1 MLAAP
6 ASITAPPSPKS
17 TVCWSPA
24 VPPPPVCG
32 ASVTVTAG
40 VAVTVTVAVAPGVA
54 VAVAVA
60 EGDELAGVLVVLLG
74 AGLLAADELTPV
86 GG

>member
-6 ASITAPPSPKS
+6 ASIAAPPSPKS
-17 TVCWSPA
+17 IVSWSPA

-32 ASVTVTAG
+32 AWLGTGLAAG
-40 VAVTVTVAVAPGVA
+40 VAVTVTVTLGVA
-54 VAVAVA
+54 VAVAVEVA
-60 EGDELAGVLVVLLG
+60 VEVEVDVLLVVVLL
-74 AGLLAADELTPV
+74 AGDELTPV